1 MASAPRLH
9 PLDIGPVRLE
19 DPVILAPMSGVTD
32 MPFRRM
38 VKRGGAGLV
47 VSEMIASAAMV
58 RENRKTL
65 LMAKNSPEEFPMSV
79 QLAGCEPEV
88 MAEAA
93 KLNEDRGAAIID
105 INFGCPVKKV
115 VNGHAGSSLMRD
127 EVHAAKILEATV
139 KAVKLPVT
147 LKMRTGWD
155 ETNRNAP
162 NLARIAEACGI
173 RMLTV
178 HGRTRCQFY
187 EGHADWAFVANVKA
201 ATKLPVI
208 VNGDINTLDDVD
220 QALAQSG
227 ADGLMIGR
235 GAYGRPWFLNQAIH
249 YLRTGERLPDPP
261 LAEQYATVR
270 AHYESMLEHYGVET
284 GVRMARKHLG
294 WYSKGLPASAEF
306 RAAVNRET
314 EPAKV
319 EALLASNR
327 PPLPAAATKALAT
340 KSATTTPWFW
350 GVWTLLTHR
359 GARDLRDPEFL
370 GPRIGDSE
378 YHIWRGWWAVSGRG
392 SARPFFHQKNP
403 LLPLHHFFSFR
414 NLRGR
419 PDCGPLL
426 PTGDKGR
433 RRERCAVCWGGEGR
447 ARGAWSPQRSA
458 S

>member
-1 MASAPRLH
+1 MDRSPRLE
-9 PLDIGPVRLE
+9 PLEIGPVRIE

-32 MPFRRM
+32 MPFRQM

-88 MAEAA
+88 MADAA
-93 KLNEDRGAAIID
+93 RLNEDRGAAIID

-155 ETNRNAP
+155 SSSRNAP
-162 NLARIAEACGI
+162 NLARIAEQCGI

-187 EGHADWAFVANVKA
+187 DGHADWAFIREVKA

-208 VNGDINTLDDVD
+208 ANGDINTLDDVD
-220 QALAQSG
+220 AALEQSG
-227 ADGLMIGR
+227 ADGVMIGR
-235 GAYGRPWFLNQAIH
+235 GAYGRPWFLNQAIR
-249 YLRTGERLPDPP
+249 YLRTGERSPDPT
-261 LAEQYATVR
+261 LGQQFVAVR
-270 AHYESMLEHYGVET
+270 SHFEAMLEHYGTET

-306 RAAVNRET
+306 RAVVNREADAGKVREMIT
-314 EPAKV
+314 RFFAPAL
-319 EALLASNR
+319 ER
-327 PPLPAAATKALAT
+327 QAA
-340 KSATTTPWFW
+340 
-350 GVWTLLTHR
+350 
-359 GARDLRDPEFL
+359 
-370 GPRIGDSE
+370 
-378 YHIWRGWWAVSGRG
+378 
-392 SARPFFHQKNP
+392 
-403 LLPLHHFFSFR
+403 
-414 NLRGR
+414 
-419 PDCGPLL
+419 
-426 PTGDKGR
+426 
-433 RRERCAVCWGGEGR
+433 
-447 ARGAWSPQRSA
+447 
-458 S
+458 